1 MSENDLDAGR
11 PPVQQWGWKIRRLLG
26 FGNLTVDL
34 KQHALRPLVM
44 GIRTLTLSA
53 GITESHSLE
62 RILEL
67 EKRGELSAN
76 LSQALQSAYDFI
88 MLLKIR
94 RNFITHEN
102 ENLSG
107 NEVSLKQLNPLEQR
121 FLEES
126 LKVILQLQDEVYA
139 RFGGIP

>member
-1 MSENDLDAGR
+1 
-11 PPVQQWGWKIRRLLG
+11 
-26 FGNLTVDL
+26 
-34 KQHALRPLVM
+34 
-44 GIRTLTLSA
+44 
-53 GITESHSLE
+53 
-62 RILEL
+62 
-67 EKRGELSAN
+67 
-76 LSQALQSAYDFI
+76 

-126 LKVILQLQDEVYA
+126 LKVILSLQDEVYA

>member
-1 MSENDLDAGR
+1 
-11 PPVQQWGWKIRRLLG
+11 
-26 FGNLTVDL
+26 
-34 KQHALRPLVM
+34 LVM
-44 GIRTLTLSA
+44 GIRTLALSA

-107 NEVSLKQLNPLEQR
+107 MKSP
-121 FLEES
+121 
-126 LKVILQLQDEVYA
+126 
-139 RFGGIP
+139 

>member
-1 MSENDLDAGR
+1 M
-11 PPVQQWGWKIRRLLG
+11 
-26 FGNLTVDL
+26 
-34 KQHALRPLVM
+34 
-44 GIRTLTLSA
+44 
-53 GITESHSLE
+53 
-62 RILEL
+62 
-67 EKRGELSAN
+67 EKRGELSAS